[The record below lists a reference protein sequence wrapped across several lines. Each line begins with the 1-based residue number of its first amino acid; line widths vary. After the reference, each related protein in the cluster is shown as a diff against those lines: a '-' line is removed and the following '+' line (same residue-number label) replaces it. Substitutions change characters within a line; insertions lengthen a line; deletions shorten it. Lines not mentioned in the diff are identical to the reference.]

1 MALGCNMINMA
12 AMSTLVAYPL
22 IFRPL
27 VHYPASGARLLTA
40 SILFYLFGWLF
51 KERTITR
58 IEGALLTSIYIAYV
72 AILLIRL

>member
-1 MALGCNMINMA
+1 MVLGVSATIK
-12 AMSTLVAYPL
+12 PL
-22 IFRPL
+22 PFDSIGNFD
-27 VHYPASGARLLTA
+27 LLTLLTT